1 MEYTFIT
8 GATGGIG
15 KAFCRYYA
23 KEGCNL
29 FITGR
34 SEEKLAA
41 LKEELL
47 MLNDSI
53 SVKYLPADLTDRQSR
68 DNLFAYTDN
77 NEISVTRL
85 VNVAG
90 ADIQKGFLSYTDDK
104 VIFQIRVNVE
114 ATISLTHMF
123 LERLDF
129 GDTGNTKANRKNA
142 GNKTSGKKKNLPE
155 IITVSSL
162 SGVSPMPYFQ
172 LYSATK
178 ACLTNFFKSLRVELK
193 GKVNV
198 TTVLPGGV
206 YTRPDICDD
215 IKGQGLWGKLSAKTP
230 DFVVNKSVKGVR
242 KNKKLVIPGFWNK
255 SLYTL
260 MKFVPENVKLKF
272 IANRWKKQTKDAF

>member
-23 KEGCNL
+23 KKGCNL
-29 FITGR
+29 YITGR

-47 MLNDSI
+47 DLNDSI
-53 SVKYLPADLTDRQSR
+53 SVKYLPADLTNRQSR
-68 DNLFAYTDN
+68 DNLFTYADN

-90 ADIQKGFLSYTDDK
+90 ADIQKAFLSYTDDK

-142 GNKTSGKKKNLPE
+142 GNTTSGKKRNLPE

-230 DFVVNKSVKGVR
+230 DFVVNKSVKGVL
-242 KNKKLVIPGFWNK
+242 KSKKLVIPGFWNK

>member
-23 KEGCNL
+23 KEGRNL
-29 FITGR
+29 YITGR

-47 MLNDSI
+47 MINDSI
-53 SVKYLPADLTDRQSR
+53 SVKYLPADLTNRQSR
-68 DNLFAYTDN
+68 DNLFTYADN

-142 GNKTSGKKKNLPE
+142 GNTTSGKKKNLPE

-230 DFVVNKSVKGVR
+230 DFVVNKSVKGVL

>member
-1 MEYTFIT
+1 M
-8 GATGGIG
+8 
-15 KAFCRYYA
+15 
-23 KEGCNL
+23 
-29 FITGR
+29 
-34 SEEKLAA
+34 
-41 LKEELL
+41 
-47 MLNDSI
+47 
-53 SVKYLPADLTDRQSR
+53 
-68 DNLFAYTDN
+68 
-77 NEISVTRL
+77 
-85 VNVAG
+85 
-90 ADIQKGFLSYTDDK
+90 
-104 VIFQIRVNVE
+104 
-114 ATISLTHMF
+114 
-123 LERLDF
+123 
-129 GDTGNTKANRKNA
+129 
-142 GNKTSGKKKNLPE
+142 PE

-206 YTRPDICDD
+206 YTRPDICND

>member
-23 KEGCNL
+23 KEGCNI

-47 MLNDSI
+47 DLNDSI

-68 DNLFAYTDN
+68 DNLFAYADS

-129 GDTGNTKANRKNA
+129 GDTGNTKANRKKA
-142 GNKTSGKKKNLPE
+142 YDKTGGKKKNLPE

-206 YTRPDICDD
+206 YTRPDICAD

>member
-23 KEGCNL
+23 REGCNL

-34 SEEKLAA
+34 SEEKLTA

-68 DNLFAYTDN
+68 DNLFTYADN

-129 GDTGNTKANRKNA
+129 GETGNTKANRKNIY
-142 GNKTSGKKKNLPE
+142 NKTSGKKKNLPE

-206 YTRPDICDD
+206 YTRPDICND

>member
-8 GATGGIG
+8 GATGGLG

>member
-1 MEYTFIT
+1 MDYTFVT

-23 KEGCNL
+23 KEGSNL
-29 FITGR
+29 YITGR

-47 MLNDSI
+47 KINDSI

-68 DNLFAYTDN
+68 DNLFAYADSSD
-77 NEISVTRL
+77 ISVTRL
-85 VNVAG
+85 INVAG
-90 ADIQKGFLSYTDDK
+90 ADIQKGFLNYTDDK
-104 VIFQIRVNVE
+104 VVFQIRVNVE

-129 GDTGNTKANRKNA
+129 GDTDNIKSDRKDSESHS
-142 GNKTSGKKKNLPE
+142 GGKKKNLPE

-193 GKVNV
+193 GKAKV

-230 DFVVNKSVKGVR
+230 DFVVDKSVKGVR

-255 SLYTL
+255 FLYHL
-260 MKFVPENVKLKF
+260 MKIVPENIKLKF

>member
-23 KEGCNL
+23 KEGRNL
-29 FITGR
+29 YITGR

-47 MLNDSI
+47 MINDSI
-53 SVKYLPADLTDRQSR
+53 SVKYLPADLTNRQSR
-68 DNLFAYTDN
+68 DNLFTYADN

-142 GNKTSGKKKNLPE
+142 GNTTSGKKKNLPE

>member
-29 FITGR
+29 YITGR
-34 SEEKLAA
+34 SEEKLAS

-68 DNLFAYTDN
+68 DNLFAYADS

-129 GDTGNTKANRKNA
+129 GETGNTKASRKNTY
-142 GNKTSGKKKNLPE
+142 NKTSGKKKNLPE

-230 DFVVNKSVKGVR
+230 NFVVNKSVKGVR

>member
-23 KEGCNL
+23 KKGCNL

-53 SVKYLPADLTDRQSR
+53 SVKYLPADLTNRQSR
-68 DNLFAYTDN
+68 DNLFTYADN

-90 ADIQKGFLSYTDDK
+90 ADIQKAFLSYTDDK

-142 GNKTSGKKKNLPE
+142 GNTTSGKKRNLPE

-215 IKGQGLWGKLSAKTP
+215 IKGQGFWGKLSAKTP
-230 DFVVNKSVKGVR
+230 DFVVNKSVKGVL

>member
-29 FITGR
+29 YITGR

-47 MLNDSI
+47 GINDSI

-68 DNLFAYTDN
+68 DNLFSYADD

-129 GDTGNTKANRKNA
+129 GDTGNIKASRKATN
-142 GNKTSGKKKNLPE
+142 NKTGGKKKNLPE

-178 ACLTNFFKSLRVELK
+178 ACLTNFFKSLRIELK

-230 DFVVNKSVKGVR
+230 DFVVGKSVKGVR

-255 SLYTL
+255 FLYTL
-260 MKFVPENVKLKF
+260 MKFVPENLKLKF

>member
-23 KEGCNL
+23 KKGCNL
-29 FITGR
+29 YVTGR

-47 MLNDSI
+47 RINDSI
-53 SVKYLPADLTDRQSR
+53 SVKYLPADLTDGRSR
-68 DNLFAYTDN
+68 DELFNYADN
-77 NEISVTRL
+77 NDISITRL
-85 VNVAG
+85 INVAG

-123 LERLDF
+123 LERLNF
-129 GDTGNTKANRKNA
+129 GDTGNTKADLKNSD
-142 GNKTSGKKKNLPE
+142 GKSCGKKTLPE

-206 YTRPDICDD
+206 YTRPDICED
-215 IKGQGLWGKLSAKTP
+215 IKGQGLWGKL
-230 DFVVNKSVKGVR
+230 DRKSVV
-242 KNKKLVIPGFWNK
+242 
-255 SLYTL
+255 
-260 MKFVPENVKLKF
+260 
-272 IANRWKKQTKDAF
+272 

>member
-23 KEGCNL
+23 KEGRNL
-29 FITGR
+29 YITGR

-53 SVKYLPADLTDRQSR
+53 SVKYLPADLTNRQSR
-68 DNLFAYTDN
+68 DNLFTYADN

-142 GNKTSGKKKNLPE
+142 GNTTSGKKKNLPE

-215 IKGQGLWGKLSAKTP
+215 IKGQGLWGKISAKTP

>member
-23 KEGCNL
+23 KKGCNL
-29 FITGR
+29 YITGR
-34 SEEKLAA
+34 SEEKLAS

-47 MLNDSI
+47 KLNDSI

-68 DNLFAYTDN
+68 DNLFAYADN

-90 ADIQKGFLSYTDDK
+90 ADIQKSFLSYTDDK

-129 GDTGNTKANRKNA
+129 ADTGDTKVSRKTA
-142 GNKTSGKKKNLPE
+142 TDKTDGKKKNLPE

-206 YTRPDICDD
+206 YTRPDICND

-260 MKFVPENVKLKF
+260 MKFVPENIKLKF